1 MTSQH
6 KTNKF
11 QASWHGI
18 CHEYA
23 NILHNL
29 PKVIS
34 HHFLSRVVLS
44 LGHAG
49 LDSKASLPEIYL
61 SIHVEN
67 TCFSAA
73 KLCATLCNPMDC
85 SKPGFPILHYFSDLS
100 SIIFQ
105 GQAREEGTRELRTAW
120 WFQRRNL
127 CGYSDLLGPASTM

>member
-67 TCFSAA
+67 TCCSVAT
-73 KLCATLCNPMDC
+73 LCPTLCNPMDC
-85 SKPGFPILHYFSDLS
+85 QVPLSMQFPRQDYRSGLLFPFPGDLPNPGIESWSPSAEPSGKPKLHTQLH
-100 SIIFQ
+100 IQ
-105 GQAREEGTRELRTAW
+105 
-120 WFQRRNL
+120 
-127 CGYSDLLGPASTM
+127 